1 MADHRDNTSTAN
13 IKCFIY
19 PKKQTTTN
27 DNDNI
32 PVIETGTIT
41 NTGNTTTPVIIP
53 IGEKPTTGS
62 NTSGKTGTVI
72 VPIPETNTPNQ
83 EEHNTAPVQ
92 TPNQEPEQTTPVI
105 SNPTNTKEIKLN
117 TNEISDIA
125 KQFMEQYDFIVK
137 QTSKEYIKIGDTIT
151 LTISAKEK
159 TTNASYKGI
168 LPFFLNIITN
178 NSKLASNISRIQLLQ
193 ADEMEISIKV
203 QEVGNS
209 NIVLVIDD
217 QTIAK
222 IQINAIY

>member
-19 PKKQTTTN
+19 PKKQATTN

-32 PVIETGTIT
+32 PVIETGTSI

-53 IGEKPTTGS
+53 ISEKPTTGN
-62 NTSGKTGTVI
+62 NTIGKTGTVI
-72 VPIPETNTPNQ
+72 VPVPETNTPNP
-83 EEHNTAPVQ
+83 EEHNTAPTQ

-105 SNPTNTKEIKLN
+105 SNPTNTREIKLN

-193 ADEMEISIKV
+193 SDEMEISIKV